1 MSGTI
6 GQAADGLVAAKA
18 EIVCGRIADRPAAF
32 ACSEVDECAALGAL
46 DRLLRDG
53 GLRERGLE
61 DSPLRQY
68 RRPPWPRLDSDCGRR
83 APPQMQPMD
92 FSDDGVARQPDLAG
106 NLAARKSGFDI
117 APQLIDTFGSPRSGL
132 RVHAMAPRWSSR
144 PHAARGVLARP
155 RDRSAQEEE
164 LRCPPRPQ
172 NPSPEN
178 VTRFDS
184 PCKGYKGII
193 MALKPV
199 RSSKIWRDPKTAL
212 RRAP

>member
-1 MSGTI
+1 MSGAI

-18 EIVCGRIADRPAAF
+18 EIVCGRIADWPAAF
-32 ACSEVDECAALGAL
+32 ACSEVNECAALGAL
-46 DRLLRDG
+46 DRCLRDG
-53 GLRERGLE
+53 CLRERGLQ
-61 DSPLRQY
+61 DATLRQY
-68 RRPPWPRLDSDCGRR
+68 RRAPWPRLDSDCGRR
-83 APPQMQPMD
+83 APPQMQTMD

-117 APQLIDTFGSPRSGL
+117 APQLIHTFGSPGSGL
-132 RVHAMAPRWSSR
+132 RVHAKAPRWSSR
-144 PHAARGVLARP
+144 LHAARGVLARP

-184 PCKGYKGII
+184 PCKSYKAII

-212 RRAP
+212 RPAP